1 MSETLI
7 GPIIVAI
14 LGMVGN
20 IIVATT
26 SANKSQAI
34 LATKFEDAQK
44 RTDEKIDDL
53 TKKVEKHNNVVERVA
68 VLERDNK
75 TAFNRID
82 ELRSDIKDLR
92 KEI

>member
-1 MSETLI
+1 MSEAII
-7 GPIIVAI
+7 GSIIVAI
-14 LGMVGN
+14 LGMIGN

-34 LATKFEDAQK
+34 LTTKFEDAQK

-82 ELRSDIKDLR
+82 ELRGDIKDLQ
-92 KEI
+92 KER